1 MPEMKKVLTLVH
13 AWLVL
18 DFFGDARRAGS
29 GNSSSLT
36 STIFT
41 QSFLGLVFA
50 ALLYP
55 ETPPVAFAAANL
67 CLSTVLVTIGALGD
81 ESRPWR
87 IAANEH
93 LLRTS
98 PLPDL
103 TATIARSAHA
113 AFATSLV
120 TVGMALPPAILL
132 AHLQEDAWQAPAYV
146 AAACVSSG
154 IACGALGAA
163 GRLLTQ
169 WTGAART
176 ALWLGTAKA
185 VLLGGGVVLFA
196 LCLPRLQ
203 GTAAA
208 LPFGSVLAWL
218 TPPWHLARWLAAP
231 SPEAWRLVL
240 LAGVG
245 GFLLLV
251 AALARQPAA
260 RQGARVGR
268 DGPLRRLLRRL
279 TAPGPHRAVAEF
291 VAIGVWRNA
300 AFRARVLPL
309 LGIPA
314 ATALL
319 SAQAEVANG
328 YALTS
333 ALLQLPAIY
342 LPFLVA
348 FLPRSDQPGTEWL
361 FAHAP
366 QLPIAAMH
374 DAVWRALVTHVLLP
388 VFAFAT
394 ALVTMTDPTGLGA
407 LPAAAFAFGV
417 AVVAARP
424 AARALAVIPF
434 TAASDV
440 ESGPD
445 LGALLGAAL
454 LLGGLGLAFG
464 LWLPATLRWPAAS
477 LACAVAVWLLARP
490 APAAGPLIQ
499 ERDALGS
506 PRDSDAPT
514 QLHGSPTDRESLRRK
529 APASLRG
536 ELRAIAW
543 LMVILCGLPLTLGG
557 LLAA

>member
-1 MPEMKKVLTLVH
+1 MKKVLTLVH

-18 DFFGDARRAGS
+18 DFFGDSRRAGT

-41 QSFLGLVFA
+41 QSFLGLLFA

-87 IAANEH
+87 VAANEH

-98 PLPDL
+98 PLSSL
-103 TATIARSAHA
+103 TVTIARSTHA

-132 AHLQEDAWQAPAYV
+132 ANLQEDVWQAPAYV
-146 AAACVSSG
+146 VAACVSSG
-154 IACGALGAA
+154 LACGALGAA

-203 GTAAA
+203 GTADA

-231 SPEAWRLVL
+231 STEAWRLGL

-245 GFLLLV
+245 AVLLLV
-251 AALARQPAA
+251 AALASRPAA
-260 RQGARVGR
+260 RHATRVGR
-268 DGPLRRLLRRL
+268 DGLLRRLLRRL
-279 TAPGPHRAVAEF
+279 TERGPHRAIAEF
-291 VAIGVWRNA
+291 VAIGIWRNA

-319 SAQAEVANG
+319 SARAEAENA

-361 FAHAP
+361 FAQAP
-366 QLPIAAMH
+366 QQPIAAMH

-394 ALVTMTDPTGLGA
+394 VLVTVTGSTGLGA
-407 LPAAAFAFGV
+407 LPAAAFAFGI

-434 TAASDV
+434 TAARDV

-445 LGALLGAAL
+445 LGSLFLSAL
-454 LLGGLGLAFG
+454 LLGGFGLAFG
-464 LWLPATLRWPAAS
+464 LWLPETLRWPGAL
-477 LACAVAVWLLARP
+477 LACALAGWLLARP
-490 APAAGPLIQ
+490 APRAGVLIQ
-499 ERDALGS
+499 ERDATGM
-506 PRDSDAPT
+506 PADGDAST
-514 QLHGSPTDRESLRRK
+514 QVHGGPADREKQRK
-529 APASLRG
+529 QAPASLRG

-543 LMVILCGLPLTLGG
+543 LLLILCGLPLALGG
-557 LLAA
+557 LLAS